1 MRKSLSMRFIKNAAL
16 YLQYYHRHFELCGT
30 DKSCFRMRYRILPH
44 NMCFKEKKSANV
56 SAPCAR

>member
-1 MRKSLSMRFIKNAAL
+1 MRFIKNAAL
-16 YLQYYHRHFELCGT
+16 YLQYYHRHFELCVT